1 MQPFELALRRAYAPA
16 EWTRHD
22 AVWLAWP
29 NDADLWGDALA
40 DAQEEFVALCT
51 LGIAGERIEVLVPDA
66 REEERARGSLGDKV
80 RYHRIP
86 FGDIWMRDI
95 APIFA
100 HSAGSMVAHCFR
112 FNGWGGKYVLEHD
125 AEVAVRVAQAAEVA
139 HVSHDFVL
147 EGGAVEPDGEGTLLT
162 SRQCLL
168 NPNRNPEL
176 SQDRIERALCDAL
189 GARKVLWVT
198 EGLLEDH
205 TDGHIDTIARFV
217 APATV
222 ACMEPVGDDPNR
234 TQLERI
240 LEELSEQT
248 DAAGRRLTIARVPSP
263 GRVTDARGKLLP
275 ASYLNFYVAND
286 SVAVPVYGSD
296 QDEVALRAI
305 AALFP
310 TRRTVGVRARAILEG
325 GGALHCITQQQPSPI
340 GESE

>member
-1 MQPFELALRRAYAPA
+1 MWKQPA
-16 EWTRHD
+16 EWSRHD

-29 NDADLWGDALA
+29 NAADLWGDALA
-40 DAQEEFVALCT
+40 VAQEEFAGLCT
-51 LGIAGERIEVLVPDA
+51 RAIAGERIEVLVPDA
-66 REEERARGSLGDKV
+66 REEEGARRRLGDKV

-100 HSAGSMVAHCFR
+100 HDEAGRVVAHCFR

-125 AEVAVRVAQAAEVA
+125 DQVALRVAEAADVPR
-139 HVSHDFVL
+139 VSHDFVL
-147 EGGAVEPDGEGTLLT
+147 EGGAVETDGEGTLLT

-176 SQDRIERALCDAL
+176 SQDRVERALCDAL

-205 TDGHIDTIARFV
+205 TDGHIDTIVRFV

-222 ACMEPVGDDPNR
+222 ACMEPVGDDPNEK
-234 TQLERI
+234 QLERI
-240 LEELSEQT
+240 LEELSDAT
-248 DAAGRRLTIARVPSP
+248 DAAGRRLTVVRVPSP
-263 GRVTDARGKLLP
+263 GRVTDGRGKLLP

-286 SVAVPVYGSD
+286 SVAVPIYGSE
-296 QDEVALRAI
+296 QDEAAVRAV

-340 GESE
+340 EESE